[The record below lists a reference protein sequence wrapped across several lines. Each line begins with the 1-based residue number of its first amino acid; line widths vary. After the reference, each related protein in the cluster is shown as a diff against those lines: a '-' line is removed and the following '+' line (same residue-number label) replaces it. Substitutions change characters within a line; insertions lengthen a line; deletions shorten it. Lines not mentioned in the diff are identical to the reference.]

1 MRLRRRPSPP
11 ADFPAVSRTRL
22 RNFAL
27 LSIVAALT
35 TIALKTAAWWLTNS
49 VGLLSDALEGTVN
62 LAGAVVML
70 VILAIAALP
79 PDEEH
84 AYGYTKDEYFASGFE
99 GMLILIA
106 AIAIAVA
113 AIGRLIAP
121 RPLEQIGAGLAISAL
136 ASVINYGVAR
146 QLFKASGDHRSIALE
161 ANARHLMADVWTSA
175 GIIAGVAAAALTG
188 WQILD
193 PLVALAVAAH
203 ILWTGVKLVR
213 RSFRGLLDQAL
224 PEQKRTTLEQILARY
239 RAEDIGFHAI
249 RTRQAGARSFVS
261 LHVLVP
267 DEWTVAQGH
276 ALLEKIE
283 GEIRAALPGVH
294 VFTHLE
300 PRDQPDSYHDIELD
314 R

>member
-1 MRLRRRPSPP
+1 M
-11 ADFPAVSRTRL
+11 ARTGL

-27 LSIVAALT
+27 LSIAAALT
-35 TIALKTAAWWLTNS
+35 TISLKAAAWWLTGS
-49 VGLLSDALEGTVN
+49 VALLSDALEGTVN
-62 LAGAVVML
+62 LTGAIVML
-70 VILAIAALP
+70 VVLGIAALP

-84 AYGYTKDEYFASGFE
+84 AYGYTKVEYFASGLE

-106 AIAIAVA
+106 AIAIAVTA
-113 AIGRLIAP
+113 VERLLTP
-121 RPLEQIGAGLAISAL
+121 RPLEQVGMGLAISAI
-136 ASVINYGVAR
+136 ASAINYAVAQ
-146 QLFKASGDHRSIALE
+146 QLFKAGGEHRSIALE
-161 ANARHLMADVWTSA
+161 ADAQHLMTDVWTSA
-175 GIIAGVAAAALTG
+175 GVIVGVAAAAFTG

-203 ILWTGVKLVR
+203 IVWTGVKLVH

-224 PEQKRTTLEQILARY
+224 PEQERVTVEKILTGYRTQG
-239 RAEDIGFHAI
+239 IGFHAI

-276 ALLEKIE
+276 ALAEKIE
-283 GEIRAALPGVH
+283 SEIRAALPGVH
-294 VFTHLE
+294 VLTHLE
-300 PRDQPDSYHDIELD
+300 PRDQPDSYHDIDLD

>member
-1 MRLRRRPSPP
+1 M
-11 ADFPAVSRTRL
+11 ARTGL

-27 LSIVAALT
+27 LSIAAALT
-35 TIALKTAAWWLTNS
+35 TIALKAAAWWLTGS
-49 VGLLSDALEGTVN
+49 VALLSDALEGTVN
-62 LAGAVVML
+62 LTGAMVML
-70 VILAIAALP
+70 VVLGVAALP

-84 AYGYTKDEYFASGFE
+84 AYGYTKVEYFASGFE

-106 AIAIAVA
+106 AIAIAVT
-113 AIGRLIAP
+113 AIERLFTP
-121 RPLEQIGAGLAISAL
+121 RPLEQVGMGLAISAL
-136 ASVINYGVAR
+136 ASIINYTVAR
-146 QLFKASGDHRSIALE
+146 QLFKAGGEHRSIALE
-161 ANARHLMADVWTSA
+161 ADAQHLMTDVWTSA
-175 GIIAGVAAAALTG
+175 GVIVGIAAAAFTG

-203 ILWTGVKLVR
+203 IVWTGVELMR

-224 PEQKRTTLEQILARY
+224 PEQERVTVEQILTGY
-239 RAEDIGFHAI
+239 RAQGIGFHAI

-283 GEIRAALPGVH
+283 GEIRTALPGVH